1 MSFKAFSA
9 PGDIYIACPRRESPF
24 YNQAVLP
31 NSYPNNAFVPS
42 REAVCTTYMY
52 LMVVFD

>member
-1 MSFKAFSA
+1 MSFKASSA
-9 PGDIYIACPRRESPF
+9 PGDIYSACPRRESPL
-24 YNQAVLP
+24 YSQAVLP
-31 NSYPNNAFVPS
+31 NSYPNNACVRS